1 MNKLTRVLA
10 LALAVCLC
18 LPLVA
23 LGDEE
28 MTQIKGTLKNSIKLK
43 KSYPDNPV
51 VEGVSPITGLPTDG
65 EPYTPIVIDL
75 DGSPSAYP
83 HWGINDA
90 DILFQVPNA
99 GSGSTKLMALFAD
112 TYPEQAGGV
121 RSARGSMV
129 PVALAFDAA
138 FAYAGIAPVKG
149 ANANVDDLTRKY
161 NMKKGVKAYNLIS
174 GSQEYRSRIQDI
186 NEPHNLS
193 AHIKEIHEHLIAENV
208 PFEVRPFRFTDTPRT
223 DGAAASY
230 IKIVHRGDSVKKPV
244 NASSTSYFTYNEG
257 LGGYTRAYSEGE
269 DVDRYTGMAPVFTNV
284 IVLRVKFRW
293 QNSYVYLDGHLTGTG
308 VIEIFQNGRY
318 VRGAWKRDK
327 ATSRLILIGPD
338 GNELEL
344 QRGKSFIVVTN
355 DATGVS
361 YR

>member
-1 MNKLTRVLA
+1 MKKLTRVIA
-10 LALAVCLC
+10 LALILCLC
-18 LPLVA
+18 LPLLA
-23 LGDEE
+23 QAEDN

-43 KSYPDNPV
+43 KSYPANPEI
-51 VEGVSPITGLPTDG
+51 EGESPITGLPTNG
-65 EPYTPIVIDL
+65 EPYTPIIIDL
-75 DGSPSAYP
+75 DGSPAAYP

-90 DILFQVPNA
+90 DMLFQVPNA
-99 GSGSTKLMALFAD
+99 GAGSTKLMALFTS
-112 TYPEQAGGV
+112 TYPDQAGGV

-129 PVALAFDAA
+129 PVALCFDAA
-138 FAYAGIAPVKG
+138 FGYAGIAPVKG
-149 ANANVDDLTRKY
+149 KNANVDDLTKKF
-161 NMKKGVKAYNLIS
+161 NMKKGVKAYNLL
-174 GSQEYRSRIQDI
+174 GESQAYRSRIQGI

-193 AHIKEIHEHLIAENV
+193 AHIKQIHEHLIAENV

-223 DGAAASY
+223 DGKNASY

-244 NASSTSYFTYNEG
+244 NPSSTSFFTYDEA

-269 DVDRYTGMAPVFTNV
+269 DVDRYTGVAPVFANV

-293 QNSYVYLDGHLTGTG
+293 QNSYVYLDDHMSGTG
-308 VIEIFQNGRY
+308 VIEIFQNGHY
-318 VRGAWKRDK
+318 VRGAWKRES

-344 QRGKSFIVVTN
+344 QRGKTFIVVTN

>member
-1 MNKLTRVLA
+1 MKKLTRVLA
-10 LALAVCLC
+10 LALVLCLC
-18 LPLVA
+18 LPLFA
-23 LGDEE
+23 QADEE

-43 KSYPDNPV
+43 KSYPANPA
-51 VEGVSPITGLPTDG
+51 VEGESPITGLPASG
-65 EPYTPIVIDL
+65 EVYTPIVIDL

-112 TYPEQAGGV
+112 RYPEQAGGV
-121 RSARGSMV
+121 RSARASMV
-129 PVALAFDAA
+129 PVALCFDAA

-149 ANANVDDLTRKY
+149 KNANVDDLTRKY
-161 NMKKGVKAYNLIS
+161 NMKKGEKAYNML
-174 GSQEYRSRIQDI
+174 GESQSYRSRVKDI

-193 AHIKEIHEHLIAENV
+193 CHVQAIHQHLIDEGV
-208 PFEVRPFRFTDTPRT
+208 SFEVRPFRFTDAPRT
-223 DGAAASY
+223 DGSAASY
-230 IKIVHRGDSVKKPV
+230 IKIVHRGDKTSKPV
-244 NASSTSYFTYNEG
+244 NPGSTSYFTYHEE

-269 DVDRYTGMAPVFTNV
+269 DVDRYTGEAPVFANV

-327 ATSRLILIGPD
+327 ATDRLILIGPD
-338 GNELEL
+338 GAELEL